1 MSEKILS
8 QDEVNALLK
17 GVADGEI
24 PAGEEPR
31 GGPGTVQPLDLTSQ
45 ERNLRGRLPGLEL
58 VADRF
63 ARNLRS
69 SLAAFLGQLPDVRI
83 TALELVKFGSLSS
96 RLARPVALQLFRM
109 APLRGQGMIVVNPSL
124 LAALL
129 QVFFGGS
136 PERTA
141 AISGRDLSAIEQRV
155 LERMGARVFQDLQE
169 AWKPVVALHCTF
181 VRSETNPLF
190 AAIAL
195 AQELVL
201 RFELEV
207 IFPGAE
213 DARLAIVIP
222 NGALDPI
229 RQDLQATSRGEREAP
244 EESWGERLRAI
255 LAEAELEVS
264 ADLGK
269 RAMPLADVLRLKAG
283 DVIPL
288 GTGREGPVVV
298 RVEGQPRFLGAPG
311 IAGSFNAVR
320 VTGRI

>member
-24 PAGEEPR
+24 AAGEEPR

-63 ARNLRS
+63 VRNVRG
-69 SLAAFLGQLPDVRI
+69 SLATFLGQLPDVRI
-83 TALELVKFGSLSS
+83 SALELVKFGSLRS
-96 RLARPVALQLFRM
+96 RFARPVALQLFRM
-109 APLRGQGMIVVNPSL
+109 VPLRGQGMVVVNPAL

-136 PERTA
+136 AQRTA

-155 LERMGARVFQDLQE
+155 LERMGARVLHDLQE
-169 AWKPVVALHCTF
+169 AWRPVVPMECSF

-201 RFELEV
+201 RLEVEV

-213 DARLAIVIP
+213 EARLAVIIP
-222 NGALDPI
+222 NGALDPV
-229 RQDLQATSRGEREAP
+229 RQHLQATSHEEREAP
-244 EESWGERLRAI
+244 EERWGERLRTI

-264 ADLGK
+264 AELGK
-269 RAMPLADVLRLKAG
+269 RAMRVADVLRLKTG

-298 RVEGQPRFLGAPG
+298 RVEGHPRFLGAPG

>member
-1 MSEKILS
+1 VSEKILS

-17 GVADGEI
+17 GVADGDI
-24 PAGEEPR
+24 AAGDEPR

-58 VADRF
+58 VGDRF
-63 ARNLRS
+63 VRSLRA
-69 SLAAFLGQLPDVRI
+69 SLATFLGQLPEVRL
-83 TALELVKFGSLSS
+83 TAVELVKFGSLTH
-96 RLARPVALQLFRM
+96 RLPRPVSLQLFRM
-109 APLRGQGMIVVNPSL
+109 APLRGQGMLIVNPPL
-124 LAALL
+124 IAALL

-155 LERMGARVFQDLQE
+155 LERMGARVLQDLQE
-169 AWKPVVALHCTF
+169 AWRPVVPMQCTF

-190 AAIAL
+190 VAIAL

-201 RFELEV
+201 RLELEV
-207 IFPGAE
+207 AVPGAE
-213 DARLAIVIP
+213 DARLAVVIP
-222 NGALDPI
+222 NGALDPV
-229 RQDLQATSRGEREAP
+229 RENLQATSREEREAP
-244 EESWGERLRAI
+244 EATWGDRLRTI

-264 ADLGK
+264 AELGK
-269 RAMPLADVLRLKAG
+269 RAMRLAEVLRLKTG

-298 RVEGQPRFLGAPG
+298 RVEGRPRFLGAPG
-311 IAGSFNAVR
+311 VAGSFNAVR